1 MKLFDTHAGELREFK
16 PITAGEVGIY
26 VCGPTVQSEPHIG
39 HLRSALVYDILSRW
53 LSAQGLHVTLIRNVT
68 DIDDK
73 VIEKAKELNLQ
84 WWEVAHKNE
93 QLFSRD
99 YQRLGLA
106 SPKLEPRATGHIPQ
120 MIELIQ
126 KLISSGHAY
135 QAAGTADVYFDT
147 ASWLSYGELTNQ
159 DLSDVE
165 SEELHP
171 GKKAQT
177 DFALWKATKPG
188 EPATASW
195 PSPFGR
201 GRPGWHIECSAM
213 ASHYLGSNFDIHGGG
228 LDLRFPHHENE
239 LAQSRAAGDK
249 FANYWLHN
257 GLVNVGGQK
266 MSKSIGNTVSSSD
279 LFALASPAAVRYYL
293 ASAHYRSVLDYQ
305 ASVLAEAEAALERLH
320 AFLKRAERELKPTQ
334 FAQIDST
341 AALPAAFVAEMNEDL
356 NVPAALAVIHEA
368 VTSGNKVLDDQ
379 QWREA
384 AQHRSEVEQMLSIL
398 GLSPSQWSSATSEE
412 HLALDRLVRQLIAQR
427 EQARKEKNFE
437 LADSIRH
444 QLEAS
449 GIELSDGPTGTHWSV
464 G

>member
-1 MKLFDTHAGELREFK
+1 MKLFDTQSGELREFK
-16 PITAGEVGIY
+16 PITPGEVGIY

-39 HLRSALVYDILSRW
+39 HLRSALVYDLLSRW
-53 LSAQGLHVTLIRNVT
+53 LSAQGMKVTLIRNVT

-73 VIEKAKELNLQ
+73 VLDKAKEQKLQ
-84 WWEVAHKNE
+84 WWEVAYKNE

-99 YQRLGLA
+99 YQRLGLTA
-106 SPKLEPRATGHIPQ
+106 PKLEPRATGHIPQ

-135 QAAGTADVYFDT
+135 QASGTADVYFDT
-147 ASWLSYGELTNQ
+147 ASWPSYGELTNQ

-188 EPATASW
+188 EPGSASW
-195 PSPFGR
+195 PSPFGA

-239 LAQSRAAGDK
+239 LAQSKAAGDK

-279 LFALASPAAVRYYL
+279 LFELATPAAVRYYL

-305 ASVLAEAEAALERLH
+305 PSVLAEAEAALQRLH
-320 AFLKRAERELKPTQ
+320 AFLKRSERELRQTQ
-334 FAQIDST
+334 FAQLDST
-341 AALPAAFVAEMNEDL
+341 VALPQSFVDEMNDDL
-356 NVPAALAVIHEA
+356 NIPAALAEIHEA
-368 VTSGNKVLDDQ
+368 VTAGNKELDDQ

-384 AQHRSEVEQMLSIL
+384 SQHRAEVEQMLNVL
-398 GLSPSQWSSATSEE
+398 GLAPSQWPSAVSEE
-412 HLALDRLVRQLIAQR
+412 HKALDQLVRQLIEQR

-437 LADSIRH
+437 LADSIRE